1 MLRIEPVDCND
12 CLQVINHILSEY
24 LGLTH
29 YQIDKDKNLI
39 LTQEDTELEKITEAV
54 DQLKASGIDAS
65 LISSDNLIHEGDRLP
80 IKRTNRFSV
89 SGESSDEFVRSVERL
104 TAVLEPSNWC
114 QRGHNVP
121 GWCISVAP
129 LSSMSPCISVLA
141 QIKPLPKVLGHV
153 KRAFVGHLDQA
164 RVGKVLLGLA
174 GKRQAI
180 IGLAFSIKH
189 SQTVYYFRLSTNDFT
204 EVDGVKLV
212 SKLCEMTG
220 ISRGVLGTCRVPLC
234 PPHSRRQQK
243 TLSSFIKDDDESRSW
258 PFNFHP
264 NQTLESLL
272 SVEGWGNGRGECTK
286 PYFSFEEIKWHNRW
300 LRRAVDLAKSR
311 SGVVKN
317 ASCDLEHPDCVC
329 TCIVIHPH
337 LVKRSDPNEAQPLAE
352 AVSTDG
358 ESHIDHAIMLAASQ
372 VGQLNRELHYPT
384 DEDGNVEVGRGGRYL
399 LTDCDVYLSTEPCL
413 MCAMALLHSRV
424 KRVFIARRL
433 PSIGGMCSRWKLPLV
448 KGVNHHLLVF
458 APREI

>member
-1 MLRIEPVDCND
+1 MLRIESVDCND

-29 YQIDKDKNLI
+29 YQINKDKNLI
-39 LTQEDTELEKITEAV
+39 LSQEDTELEKITEAV

-80 IKRTNRFSV
+80 IKRINRFSV

-174 GKRQAI
+174 GK
-180 IGLAFSIKH
+180 S
-189 SQTVYYFRLSTNDFT
+189 FT
-204 EVDGVKLV
+204 EVDAVKLV
-212 SKLCEMTG
+212 SKLFEMTD

-234 PPHSRRQQK
+234 PPRSCRQQK
-243 TLSSFIKDDDESRSW
+243 TLSSLIKDDDESRSW

-286 PYFSFEEIKWHNRW
+286 PYFSFEEIKWHNHW

-329 TCIVIHPH
+329 TCIVTHPH
-337 LVKRSDPNEAQPLAE
+337 LAKRSDPNEAQPLAE

-372 VGQLNRELHYPT
+372 VGRLNRELHYLT
-384 DEDGNVEVGRGGRYL
+384 DEDGNVEVGRSGRYL

-448 KGVNHHLLVF
+448 KGVNHHFLAF